1 MELIYVIFAMVIL
14 LFIMLSIHIFRVEM
28 KIKGS
33 EARLEERIYSVIRES
48 ERNYDRIQ
56 IKLNNINKAI
66 DELES
71 IPMKNET
78 IQNKEIIDLKVKT
91 ARLENKIKLIMEM

>member
-48 ERNYDRIQ
+48 ERSYDRIQ